1 MRNREI
7 TAFRDKEIRTMTQ
20 YVFRFCN
27 VLYTISIYF
36 PIPTIK
42 GGSVIL
48 FFFFFF
54 NIHSFIHLV
63 VPRLSCDMQDLWLWH
78 AGSSS
83 LTRDWIC
90 VPCIGIVE
98 SKPLDH
104 QGSPLIFRLQPQKVS
119 KASLSVNIHV
129 GRNLDPHIHEQFL
142 NSSKVFH
149 LILPWEG
156 I

>member
-48 FFFFFF
+48 FFFFLIFT
-54 NIHSFIHLV
+54 HSFIWLCLGLV
-63 VPRLSCDMQDLWLWH
+63 VICRISDCGMQALVPWPGIESVSPVLGLWSLSHWTTKEVHWF
-78 AGSSS
+78 S
-83 LTRDWIC
+83 
-90 VPCIGIVE
+90 V
-98 SKPLDH
+98 
-104 QGSPLIFRLQPQKVS
+104 LQPQKVS

-149 LILPWEG
+149 LILPREG